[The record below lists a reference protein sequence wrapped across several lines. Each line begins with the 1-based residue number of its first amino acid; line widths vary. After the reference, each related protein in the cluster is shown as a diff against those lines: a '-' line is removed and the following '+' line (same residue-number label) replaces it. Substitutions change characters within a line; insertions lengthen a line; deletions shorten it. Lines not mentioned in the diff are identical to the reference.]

1 VRQIYRINVFW
12 HNFLFNN
19 NWIKIFNEQFA
30 LIISS
35 GLYEKCE
42 YIHCCINEKNEE
54 IIKLSEKYNKIKV
67 YVTYESSSEYG
78 SIKILSDFC
87 KLNDSY
93 ILYITNKGVTYHES
107 NKPQQDWRD
116 LLNYFNITK
125 FKNCLDILRKNKY
138 NCVGVNCNYHGT
150 ERLDKND
157 VNSPHFSGNFWWST
171 SDYIKSIPSP
181 LKDQHRYYYEQGW
194 LYTGSIK
201 FLPYSL
207 HNSNVDH
214 SGYEYPRKKYIN
226 SMKVY
231 YRISDV
237 GYKKVKA
244 PYINN
249 ENCLRNFIKNFLN
262 NNTEDIIVLAD
273 NVCESTYNMIKSYIP
288 IDNIIQCNK
297 GSGAQTFNV
306 VLDMALKLN
315 DNEIVYFVEND
326 YVHRPNSKKIL
337 EEGFEIGANFV
348 CLYDHPD
355 KYINGTEGG
364 NPQVENGGEYT
375 QVFLS
380 DSCHWKLTNSTTMTF
395 ASRVKT
401 LRTNE
406 SILRKWTSGTYP
418 EDYKMFLELR
428 DNGHALIS
436 PIPSYSTHGDLPWMS
451 PLINWEKEL

>member
-1 VRQIYRINVFW
+1 
-12 HNFLFNN
+12 
-19 NWIKIFNEQFA
+19 
-30 LIISS
+30 
-35 GLYEKCE
+35 
-42 YIHCCINEKNEE
+42 
-54 IIKLSEKYNKIKV
+54 
-67 YVTYESSSEYG
+67 
-78 SIKILSDFC
+78 
-87 KLNDSY
+87 
-93 ILYITNKGVTYHES
+93 
-107 NKPQQDWRD
+107 
-116 LLNYFNITK
+116 
-125 FKNCLDILRKNKY
+125 
-138 NCVGVNCNYHGT
+138 
-150 ERLDKND
+150 
-157 VNSPHFSGNFWWST
+157 
-171 SDYIKSIPSP
+171 
-181 LKDQHRYYYEQGW
+181 
-194 LYTGSIK
+194 
-201 FLPYSL
+201 
-207 HNSNVDH
+207 
-214 SGYEYPRKKYIN
+214 
-226 SMKVY
+226 MKVY

-249 ENCLRNFIKNFLN
+249 ENCIKNFIKNFLN

-273 NVCESTYNMIKSYIP
+273 NVCESTYNMIKSYVP
-288 IDNIIQCNK
+288 ENNIVKCKK

-337 EEGFEIGANFV
+337 EEGFEIGSNFV

-395 ASRVKT
+395 ASTVKT